1 MSSAARRSH
10 LPGSLETPFERLRV
24 ASEILTAESES
35 LARLARHLPVSFTDA
50 VDLLLQCRGAVIVTG
65 MGKAGWIGQKISASL
80 ASTGTRSHF
89 LHPAEAM
96 HGDLGRIGPDDVVL
110 ALSNSGETDELL
122 QILPSLGKA
131 GIPLLAL
138 TGQASST
145 LGRAA
150 DVVIEYGRVE
160 EACHLNLAPST
171 STTLMLGLGDAL
183 ALVVSQARQFQALD
197 FARFH
202 PGGSLGRKLS
212 CVRDLMRP
220 IAQCRVARSDEIV
233 RQIYVRSSVT
243 ERRVGV
249 ILVIDPQGK
258 LAGIFTDSDL
268 ARLLEKHRDE
278 MLDRPIAEV
287 MTPRPVSVSA
297 DESVVKA
304 VELLARKNISEIPVV
319 DDQQRPV
326 GLIDITDVIGLLPV

>member
-1 MSSAARRSH
+1 MSSAAKK
-10 LPGSLETPFERLRV
+10 LNPTGKLETPFERLR
-24 ASEILTAESES
+24 AGGEILQAESES
-35 LARLARHLPVSFTDA
+35 LARLARSLPLGFADA
-50 VDLLLQCRGAVIVTG
+50 VELLLQCRGAVIVTG

-122 QILPSLGKA
+122 QILPSLHKA
-131 GIPLLAL
+131 SIPLVAITGLA
-138 TGQASST
+138 TST
-145 LGRAA
+145 LARAA
-150 DVVIEYGRVE
+150 EVVIEYGKADEV
-160 EACHLNLAPST
+160 CHLGLAPST

-183 ALVVSQARQFQALD
+183 ALVVSQARQFQAID

-212 CVRDLMRP
+212 SIRDLMRP
-220 IAQCRVARSDEIV
+220 IESCRVAGCHEIV
-233 RQIYVRSSVT
+233 RQIYVRSSVS

-249 ILVIDPQGK
+249 ILVTDEQGK

-278 MLDRPIAEV
+278 MLDRPIGDV
-287 MTPRPVSVSA
+287 MTARPIAVSA
-297 DESVVKA
+297 DDSVVLA
-304 VELLARKNISEIPVV
+304 VELLARKNISELPVV
-319 DDQQRPV
+319 DESGRPV
-326 GLIDITDVIGLLPV
+326 GLVDITDVIGLLPV

>member
-1 MSSAARRSH
+1 
-10 LPGSLETPFERLRV
+10 
-24 ASEILTAESES
+24 
-35 LARLARHLPVSFTDA
+35 
-50 VDLLLQCRGAVIVTG
+50 

>member
-1 MSSAARRSH
+1 MSSAARKLS
-10 LPGSLETPFERLRV
+10 LPGRLDTPFEKLRA
-24 ASEILTAESES
+24 ASEILAAESES
-35 LARLARHLPVSFTDA
+35 LGRLARHLPVSFADA
-50 VDLLLQCRGAVIVTG
+50 VDLLLQCRGSVIVTG

-110 ALSNSGETDELL
+110 ALSNSGETEELL
-122 QILPSLGKA
+122 QLLPSLDKA
-131 GIPLLAL
+131 RIPLIAV
-138 TGQASST
+138 TGQAGST

-150 DVVIEYGRVE
+150 EVVIEYGRVE
-160 EACHLNLAPST
+160 EACHLKLAPST

-183 ALVVSQARQFQALD
+183 ALVVSQARSFQAID

-212 CVRDLMRP
+212 SVRDLMRP
-220 IAQCRVARSDEIV
+220 IANCRVARSDEIV

-249 ILVIDPQGK
+249 ILVTDEAGM

-287 MTPRPVSVSA
+287 MTPRPVTVAA

-304 VELLARKNISEIPVV
+304 VELLARRNISEIPVV
-319 DDQQRPV
+319 DERNQPV

>member
-1 MSSAARRSH
+1 MSSAARRSV
-10 LPGSLETPFERLRV
+10 LPGSLETPFEKLRA
-24 ASEILTAESES
+24 ASEILAAESES
-35 LARLARHLPVSFTDA
+35 LARLARHLPLSFADA

-122 QILPSLGKA
+122 QILPSLSKA
-131 GIPLLAL
+131 AIPMIAI

-150 DVVIEYGRVE
+150 EVVIEYGRVE

-183 ALVVSQARQFQALD
+183 ALVVSQARRFQAID

-212 CVRDLMRP
+212 SVRDLMRP
-220 IAQCRVARSDEIV
+220 IAQCRVARTDEIV
-233 RQIYVRSSVT
+233 RAIYVRSSVT

-249 ILVIDPQGK
+249 ILVTDLQGQ

-287 MTPRPVSVSA
+287 MTPRPVTVSA

-304 VELLARKNISEIPVV
+304 VELLARKNIREIPVV
-319 DDQQRPV
+319 DQQNQPV
-326 GLIDITDVIGLLPV
+326 GLSDITDVIGLLPV